1 MKDKLSKE
9 EFEELKRM
17 IEDIS
22 FSFDYNHNATADCI
36 EVISKAVKN
45 IGRRLETLEDYVY
58 DEMGEDDIDD
68 TYLN

>member
-45 IGRRLETLEDYVY
+45 IGRRLEALEDYVY
-58 DEMGEDDIDD
+58 DEMDEDDIDD

>member
-58 DEMGEDDIDD
+58 NEMGEDDIDD

>member
-58 DEMGEDDIDD
+58 DEMDEDDIDD